1 MTTLTAAE
9 RRPRPF
15 NDLREYLSV
24 VKEMGH
30 LKMIEGADGEL
41 EIGALTGMIG
51 ARRDCPVLVFDAIK
65 GYPRGM
71 RLMTNMLNN
80 AERQKIIHG
89 CPPELSE
96 AEAARWWNGQVKK
109 FQPLPPVL
117 VNDASG
123 QTKRQ
128 AGQRGQPQD
137 FSLGALAREG
147 RRSIYVRDF
156 DGNARSGK
164 RLRQRRILSLQID
177 R

>member
-30 LKMIEGADGEL
+30 LTVIHGANGEL

-51 ARRDCPVLVFDAIK
+51 ARRDCPVLLFDAIK
-65 GYPRGM
+65 GCPRGV

-109 FQPLPPVL
+109 FQPLPPVF
-117 VNDASG
+117 VNDGPVKQNVKQGKDVNLKIFPWARWHERAFCPAMGSNQGASSG
-123 QTKRQ
+123 
-128 AGQRGQPQD
+128 PP
-137 FSLGALAREG
+137 S
-147 RRSIYVRDF
+147 RR
-156 DGNARSGK
+156 A
-164 RLRQRRILSLQID
+164 
-177 R
+177 